1 MKQGK
6 TKSGFD
12 VKIACVSCKY
22 KVVDA
27 SSGSQT
33 RTNDSVRY
41 CKLHEQKVS
50 TFDVCDNYK
59 MRTDL
64 AQL

>member
-1 MKQGK
+1 MNQGK

-27 SSGSQT
+27 NSRNQT
-33 RTNDSVRY
+33 GKHDSIRY

-50 TFDVCDNYK
+50 WSDVCDNYK
-59 MRTDL
+59 MRADL